1 MIGRL
6 ARRVTV
12 CSSDPV
18 EARWEGLQFDR
29 GEGPQWEVMKTG
41 MPVLS
46 ADLYRTTPG
55 ELDAG
60 TVALAHSLANQVVS
74 AAVPAAIRSA
84 EEEDTSE
91 AAGTQRYVARC
102 TRPPA

>member
-18 EARWEGLQFDR
+18 AARWEGLQFDL

-55 ELDAG
+55 GLDAG

-74 AAVPAAIRSA
+74 AAVTAAICSA
-84 EEEDTSE
+84 EEEDASE
-91 AAGTQRYVARC
+91 AAGTPRYVARC
-102 TRPPA
+102 TRPSA